1 MLAAREAMKKACA
14 ADNAKVCPGLEGR
27 ELFMCIRQ
35 NDDKLSGACKA
46 AIAKMPRRP
55 QPAGG

>member
-1 MLAAREAMKKACA
+1 MMAAREAIKKACA

-35 NDDKLSGACKA
+35 NEDKLGGGCKA
-46 AIAKMPRRP
+46 AMAKMPHRP